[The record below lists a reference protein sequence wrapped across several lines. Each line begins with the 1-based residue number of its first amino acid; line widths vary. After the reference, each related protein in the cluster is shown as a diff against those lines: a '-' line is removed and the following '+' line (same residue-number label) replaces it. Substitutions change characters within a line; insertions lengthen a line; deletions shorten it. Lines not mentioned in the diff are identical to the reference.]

1 MEPEKRKPFI
11 VKNFEWIALV
21 ILVLAGLI
29 IVWRIFY
36 PGLFS

>member
-1 MEPEKRKPFI
+1 MDPDNKKSFVAR
-11 VKNFEWIALV
+11 NFEWIALL

>member
-1 MEPEKRKPFI
+1 MDPDNKKSFI
-11 VKNFEWIALV
+11 VRNLEWIALV

>member
-1 MEPEKRKPFI
+1 MDKDNKKSFVAR
-11 VKNFEWIALV
+11 NFEWIALL